1 MQKKLWLSLL
11 GCGLLGLAVWHQNQ
25 QIKTGPETA
34 VHPANSGTTS
44 GLQAT
49 PAITSEPAAHSPQK
63 TIEPNTAPAK
73 TETDTTDIYLSSTLA
88 ADSPA
93 DDPNYQLTVHKL
105 DKPRLPTAREQA
117 WHDLVQRQYQWP
129 FTELLLWM
137 EGQQNTYQ
145 AQQEEFWTLAE
156 TDQSQRRQQIISKAV
171 QAYPELAQLQV
182 MHIHCRGHRCE
193 VLGLAPD
200 RDQANRFFAL
210 LRDPQLLP
218 DIEEA
223 ALIPIPV
230 RQSISFQLYMTFKE

>member
-1 MQKKLWLSLL
+1 MQKKLWWSLL
-11 GCGLLGLAVWHQNQ
+11 GCGLLTVAVWQHHQ
-25 QIKTGPETA
+25 QIKTGAEIA
-34 VHPANSGTTS
+34 VNPADSSTTP
-44 GLQAT
+44 GLQPT
-49 PAITSEPAAHSPQK
+49 PAVTSVPAAHSPQ
-63 TIEPNTAPAK
+63 TTTESNIAQTT
-73 TETDTTDIYLSSTLA
+73 TETDTADIYLPSTLA

-93 DDPNYQLTVHKL
+93 DDPNYQVTVHKL
-105 DKPRLPTAREQA
+105 DKPRPPTAREQA
-117 WHDLVQRQYQWP
+117 WYDLVQRQYQWP

-145 AQQEEFWTLAE
+145 AQQEAFWTLAE
-156 TDQSQRRQQIISKAV
+156 TDQSQRHQQIISKAV
-171 QAYPELAQLQV
+171 HAYPELAQLQV